1 MFYVT
6 NIMLSKNVLKNI
18 KSKVNDIILNIKDSI
33 FCVKGCFNDNNVE
46 IFNECYSDIKE
57 DMNTL
62 KNIVKINKL
71 IFLNTDLRI
80 ISIKMIRIKK
90 MFFSNN
96 GNINKDMLNKI
107 FMSLIWYISLFE
119 SSFNNY
125 GWYNITD
132 RGEF

>member
-1 MFYVT
+1 
-6 NIMLSKNVLKNI
+6 MLSKNVLKNI
-18 KSKVNDIILNIKDSI
+18 KSKVNDIILNIKDNAFSI
-33 FCVKGCFNDNNVE
+33 KGCFDDNNVE
-46 IFNECYSDIKE
+46 FFNECYNDIKE
-57 DMNTL
+57 DLNTL

-80 ISIKMIRIKK
+80 ISIKIIRIKK

-125 GWYNITD
+125 GWYNIID